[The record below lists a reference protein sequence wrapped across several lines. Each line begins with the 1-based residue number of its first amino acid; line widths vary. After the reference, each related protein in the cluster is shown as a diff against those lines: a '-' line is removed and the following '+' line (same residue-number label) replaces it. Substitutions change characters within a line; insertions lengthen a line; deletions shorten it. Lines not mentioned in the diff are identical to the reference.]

1 MRPSLGITDG
11 LPVLVMSAVIKPES
25 NLDRPSSLFSSPVM
39 LDIAR
44 TELEKVVSASAYAAP
59 LTPVAHPPSRCF
71 RHSSGTLRGEI
82 LVLWRPDFRLVANTI
97 VRQRN
102 SVTLQQ
108 WAVAGRPDLDGN
120 LAMGAIG
127 FGIPILRLLAVIS
140 RWRMHGHGPPP
151 NNKTP
156 MYNSPSITRL
166 DPYEFLIAN
175 HLGVVFLVP
184 PKPSWSGTELT
195 RESDQSTQ
203 RIIEGQDLWP
213 SGASAVPYVNQNQG
227 LGNATRIVATMA
239 DQAYVP
245 FVSQQSQ
252 MNRGD
257 AGYPPPQEAHG
268 PLQAQTGT
276 GLDKAQVLDM
286 IPVSEGLRRL
296 ARRYVNNPE
305 SLVNA
310 VQLEPAPSGR
320 IQVVI
325 MIEIAEIL

>member
-108 WAVAGRPDLDGN
+108 WAV
-120 LAMGAIG
+120 
-127 FGIPILRLLAVIS
+127 FGIIIAKWFWDVGTPPLIRSPGDLISMAIWQWALLALETTGLSLPVVLS
-140 RWRMHGHGPPP
+140 NQRER
-151 NNKTP
+151 
-156 MYNSPSITRL
+156 SI
-166 DPYEFLIAN
+166 N
-175 HLGVVFLVP
+175 
-184 PKPSWSGTELT
+184 
-195 RESDQSTQ
+195 Q

-252 MNRGD
+252 MNRGTLVTRL
-257 AGYPPPQEAHG
+257 HKRHM
-268 PLQAQTGT
+268 
-276 GLDKAQVLDM
+276 GLFKPR
-286 IPVSEGLRRL
+286 PVQDLIKL
-296 ARRYVNNPE
+296 K
-305 SLVNA
+305 SLT
-310 VQLEPAPSGR
+310 
-320 IQVVI
+320 
-325 MIEIAEIL
+325 